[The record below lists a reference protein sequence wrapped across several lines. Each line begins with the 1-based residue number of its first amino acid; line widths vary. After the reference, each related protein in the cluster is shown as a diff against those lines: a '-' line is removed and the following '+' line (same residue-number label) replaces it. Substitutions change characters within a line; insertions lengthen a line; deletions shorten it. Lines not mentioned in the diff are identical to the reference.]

1 MTDDAE
7 SLSDPRS
14 SVREFLTARRARLSP
29 EQVGL
34 TPGERTRRVPG
45 LRREEVAMLAGISV
59 EYYVRLERGNLA
71 GVSGQVLDA
80 LSEALRL
87 DALEHRYL
95 HELASAFTDSGGR
108 RSGPGSRAHKH
119 LTRIPP
125 SLELALAALT
135 GTPAAVR
142 NDRLDLLA
150 VNPLARALY
159 APVFAQADRDGRV
172 ASTARFTFL
181 DPAAGPYWADHA
193 RAARDVVGTLR
204 LQATRNPQDDGLQ
217 EIVGELSTRSEQ
229 FRRLWAR
236 HDVHEHT
243 GGRKRIN
250 HPVVGPLELD
260 FDRFAAMRTPGL
272 TLLVYTAPPGSP
284 SADALRLLASWAASE
299 AAAPSSSSA
308 TAPDPAVS

>member
-1 MTDDAE
+1 MKDDAE
-7 SLSDPRS
+7 NLSDPRS
-14 SVREFLTARRARLSP
+14 SAREFLTARRARLSP

-34 TPGERTRRVPG
+34 APGERSRRVPG

-80 LSEALRL
+80 LSEALQL

-95 HELASAFTDSGGR
+95 RELANAFADRGGR
-108 RSGPGSRAHKH
+108 RARSGSRGSKH
-119 LTRIPP
+119 TGQVPP
-125 SLELALAALT
+125 SLELALAAIT

-142 NDRLDLLA
+142 NDRLDLIA

-159 APVFAQADRDGRV
+159 APVFTQAERDGRV

-193 RAARDVVGTLR
+193 TAARDVVGTLR
-204 LQATRNPQDDGLQ
+204 LQATRDPQDDDLH
-217 EIVGELSTRSEQ
+217 ELVGELSTRSEQ

-272 TLLVYTAPPGSP
+272 TLVVYTAPPGSP
-284 SADALRLLASWAASE
+284 SADALQLLASWAV
-299 AAAPSSSSA
+299 AAPSSTSSS
-308 TAPDPAVS
+308 TEPDPAVS